1 MITGIITFFFR
12 TKLGNAIG
20 LALVIAACWY
30 GFSRYYMHEG
40 ALACQRQKAS
50 EIAAA
55 NEKLIDD
62 ERKRD
67 STSSTVAAET
77 REKVEEAKK
86 IISDSSN
93 KTKDEIS
100 DEYRKPNNAPAVVI
114 GSCAYPLRSGVQK
127 RIDAAVSQANAA
139 TR

>member
-1 MITGIITFFFR
+1 MTAIITFFFR

-20 LALVIAACWY
+20 LALVVLACWY
-30 GFSRYYMHEG
+30 GFSRYYMREG

-55 NEKLIDD
+55 NVALIEG

-67 STSSTVAAET
+67 STSSTVATET
-77 REKVEEAKK
+77 REKVEKAKTD
-86 IISDSSN
+86 ITTSSN

-100 DEYRKPNNAPAVVI
+100 DEYREPIKAPAVAL
-114 GSCAYPLRSGVQK
+114 GSCAYPLRPGVQK
-127 RIDAAVSQANAA
+127 RIDAAVSKANAP
-139 TR
+139 